1 MTARLWIFTTFST
14 IAAVV
19 GASAAIAYAVDPYG
33 ILRDPK
39 GRDLI
44 VYFFELKAK
53 YLVNERYVPANFDGL
68 IIGPSSSAN
77 WDVPSLAGARI
88 YNESIPGGNAAEE
101 QMLVDRA
108 LDKGHFKMAVFILEP
123 SMTANHDINEG
134 VAATKNVE
142 AFGSFHLFAHEA
154 AFALHA
160 AHIKFN
166 KSDSSPNGKL
176 VLNYAKRIQAAKL
189 GAGQFNID
197 REGLNDYRDL
207 IESLQ
212 AKGATIV
219 YVAPPVYEPQYK
231 LNEAAYK
238 TYLDTIRMYLPPGPI
253 INLNGPEYT
262 AFRSNPDNYIDC
274 WHLEPQGA
282 STVAALLE
290 KLVPQA
296 ISSRH

>member
-1 MTARLWIFTTFST
+1 MTARLWIIMTFST

-19 GASAAIAYAVDPYG
+19 GASAVIAYAVDPYG

-39 GRDLI
+39 GRELT

-77 WDVPSLAGARI
+77 WDVSSLAGARI

-101 QMLVDRA
+101 QMLVKRA
-108 LDKGHFKMAVFILEP
+108 LDKGHFKMAVFVLDP
-123 SMTANHDINEG
+123 SMTASHDINEG
-134 VAATKNVE
+134 VDATKNVE
-142 AFGSFHLFAHEA
+142 AIGSFHLFAHEA

-296 ISSRH
+296 ISSSH

>member
-1 MTARLWIFTTFST
+1 
-14 IAAVV
+14 
-19 GASAAIAYAVDPYG
+19 
-33 ILRDPK
+33 
-39 GRDLI
+39 
-44 VYFFELKAK
+44 
-53 YLVNERYVPANFDGL
+53 
-68 IIGPSSSAN
+68 
-77 WDVPSLAGARI
+77 
-88 YNESIPGGNAAEE
+88 
-101 QMLVDRA
+101 
-108 LDKGHFKMAVFILEP
+108 MAVFILEP

-296 ISSRH
+296 ISSSH

>member
-53 YLVNERYVPANFDGL
+53 FLVNERYVPANFDGL

-296 ISSRH
+296 ISSSH

>member
-253 INLNGPEYT
+253 INMNGPEYT

-296 ISSRH
+296 ISSSH

>member
-296 ISSRH
+296 ISSSH

>member
-197 REGLNDYRDL
+197 REGLNHYRDL

>member
-1 MTARLWIFTTFST
+1 
-14 IAAVV
+14 
-19 GASAAIAYAVDPYG
+19 
-33 ILRDPK
+33 
-39 GRDLI
+39 
-44 VYFFELKAK
+44 
-53 YLVNERYVPANFDGL
+53 
-68 IIGPSSSAN
+68 
-77 WDVPSLAGARI
+77 VPSLAGARI